1 MRIACLAFRKLPVK
15 ILIVRKAAEHIGQ
28 GLNKYSGLESMLPN
42 PETPPIQKR
51 KSRTLMT
58 GFGVVLLCVLGFVL
72 FFHSYFTTVVVS
84 GKSMLPTLQN
94 GKKVLVSNAYWL
106 VGGIRNGDIVVIKSD
121 GGGGEYIIK
130 RVYKKQGETVDVMNV
145 PVTWKLVQGPYTVP
159 QGTVYV
165 LGDNREVSED
175 SRRLGPIEVN
185 HIIGKVVAY

>member
-1 MRIACLAFRKLPVK
+1 
-15 ILIVRKAAEHIGQ
+15 
-28 GLNKYSGLESMLPN
+28 MLPN
-42 PETPPIQKR
+42 TEVRHPERK

-58 GFGVVLLCVLGFVL
+58 GFGVVLLFVLGFVV
-72 FFHSYFTTVVVS
+72 FFHTYFTTVVVS
-84 GKSMLPTLQN
+84 GKSMMPTLTN

-106 VGGIRNGDIVVIKSD
+106 VGGIRHGDIVVIKTD
-121 GGGGEYIIK
+121 VNGEFIIK
-130 RVYKKQGETVDVMNV
+130 RVYKKQGETVDVMNI

-175 SRRLGPIEVN
+175 SRRLGPIDVN